1 MSRSNCPVRVYNKD
15 ISKKYRADFFIL
27 ADAKYYFIYNIGVC
41 QGNNTENIDIHP
53 SLQNLPTTHK
63 YVSKDIIK
71 RGVWGATWRQT
82 NAERERKE
90 KSGDSRRRRER
101 QRRRGRSTPTGIG
114 CNR

>member
-15 ISKKYRADFFIL
+15 ISKKYRVDFFIL

-71 RGVWGATWRQT
+71 RGVSNDLNRSRHIYMENLYYAPQLF
-82 NAERERKE
+82 ALM
-90 KSGDSRRRRER
+90 DS
-101 QRRRGRSTPTGIG
+101 TII
-114 CNR
+114 